1 MIFLYALGVGILAG
15 YVLHGRLRR
24 LPSLPFRV
32 LWLIPLALLIQ
43 LLIFPLFSGRPL
55 VSVATP
61 TLHLLSYAILFL
73 WLLLNLSV
81 RPVWAIGLGALLNAV
96 VVLANAGYMPSSA
109 TALEHAGLGSVAAVL
124 LVERT
129 YGNVVLMGADSRLD
143 VLGDWLFVPPWIP
156 GATAFSIGDVLILAG
171 LVWLV
176 VRGMRGNG

>member
-55 VSVATP
+55 ISVATP

-73 WLLLNLSV
+73 WLLLNLAV

-109 TALEHAGLGSVAAVL
+109 TALERAGLGSVAAAL

-129 YGNVVLMGADSRLD
+129 YGNVVLMGVDSRLD
-143 VLGDWLFVPPWIP
+143 VLGDWFFVPSWIP